1 MINQGQGVC
10 LVNNE
15 LMKKAL
21 DNFKNRDSIYD
32 ELAKEFKEK
41 MKKDLVWGTLFFIPL
56 KMSKWE
62 KWLKKYHNN
71 KLFLNARFTLEPVCK
86 FMLQENFI
94 TKEESEE
101 ITRCWNNY
109 STYSELR
116 DLCSVSDQCYVTPK
130 QASFI
135 NYWSQEE

>member
-21 DNFKNRDSIYD
+21 DNYKNRYRIYE
-32 ELAKEFKEK
+32 ELEKEFKEK
-41 MKKDLVWGTLFFIPL
+41 MKKQMVWGTLFFIPL
-56 KMSKWE
+56 KRSKWDKWEE
-62 KWLKKYHNN
+62 KFLKS
-71 KLFLNARFTLEPVCK
+71 LFLNASFTLCK

-101 ITRCWNNY
+101 ITRCWNDY

-116 DLCSVSDQCYVTPK
+116 NLCSVSDQCYVTPQ
-130 QASFI
+130 QAKFI
-135 NYWSQEE
+135 NYWSQEEEV

>member
-1 MINQGQGVC
+1 MINQGVC

-21 DNFKNRDSIYD
+21 DNYKNRYRIYD
-32 ELAKEFKEK
+32 ELLEEFKEK
-41 MKKDLVWGTLFFIPL
+41 MKKQMVWGTIFFIPL
-56 KMSKWE
+56 KMSKWD
-62 KWLKKYHNN
+62 KWEIKYKIHLPFNYQ
-71 KLFLNARFTLEPVCK
+71 FCK
-86 FMLQENFI
+86 FMLKENFI
-94 TKEESEE
+94 TKEEEHE
-101 ITRCWNNY
+101 AITRCWNNY

-135 NYWSQEE
+135 NHWSQEE

>member
-10 LVNNE
+10 LVDNE

-21 DNFKNRDSIYD
+21 DNFKNRDRIYE
-32 ELAKEFKEK
+32 ELEKEFKEK
-41 MKKDLVWGTLFFIPL
+41 MKKQRIWGTLSFIPL
-56 KMSKWE
+56 KMSKWD
-62 KWLKKYHNN
+62 KWEIKY
-71 KLFLNARFTLEPVCK
+71 KRYLPFIDQFCK

-101 ITRCWNNY
+101 ITRCWNDY
-109 STYSELR
+109 CTYSELR

>member
-41 MKKDLVWGTLFFIPL
+41 MKKQRVWGTILFIPL
-56 KMSKWE
+56 KMSKWD
-62 KWLKKYHNN
+62 KFRIKYKRYLTFNDQ
-71 KLFLNARFTLEPVCK
+71 FCK

-94 TKEESEE
+94 TKEESKEM
-101 ITRCWNNY
+101 IKCWNNY